1 MKLFKKRQA
10 YELVTNNLKEKGIMP
25 FSAREYTI
33 DNVTGIINKFE
44 YKRKDYFS
52 IYEEE
57 VIKEYVS
64 VKRKLIQENEE
75 SRQKVTFE

>member
-1 MKLFKKRQA
+1 MKQFKKRQA

-33 DNVTGIINKFE
+33 ENITGIINKYE
-44 YKRKDYFS
+44 YKRKEYFS

-57 VIKEYVS
+57 VIREYVS
-64 VKRKLIQENEE
+64 VKRKLITENEE
-75 SRQKVTFE
+75 SRKKITFE

>member
-33 DNVTGIINKFE
+33 ENITGIINKYE
-44 YKRKDYFS
+44 YKRKEYFS

-57 VIKEYVS
+57 VIREYIS
-64 VKRKLIQENEE
+64 VKRKLITENEE
-75 SRQKVTFE
+75 SRKKITFE

>member
-10 YELVTNNLKEKGIMP
+10 YQIVADNLKEKGIMP

-33 DNVTGIINKFE
+33 ENVTGIVNKYE
-44 YKRKDYFS
+44 HKRKDYLS

-57 VIKEYVS
+57 VIREWVS
-64 VKRKLIQENEE
+64 VKRKLITENEQ
-75 SRQKVTFE
+75 SRKKITFE

>member
-10 YELVTNNLKEKGIMP
+10 YQIVADNLKEKGIMP

-33 DNVTGIINKFE
+33 ENVTGIVNKYE

-57 VIKEYVS
+57 VIREWVS
-64 VKRKLIQENEE
+64 VKRKLITENEE
-75 SRQKVTFE
+75 SRKKITFE

>member
-1 MKLFKKRQA
+1 MKQFKKRQA
-10 YELVTNNLKEKGIMP
+10 YEIVANNLKEKSIIP

-44 YKRKDYFS
+44 YKKKDYFS
-52 IYEEE
+52 MYEEE
-57 VIKEYVS
+57 VIREYVS

-75 SRQKVTFE
+75 SRQKVTFK

>member
-1 MKLFKKRQA
+1 MKQFKKRQA
-10 YELVTNNLKEKGIMP
+10 YELVTKNLKEKGIMP

-33 DNVTGIINKFE
+33 ENITGIINKYE
-44 YKRKDYFS
+44 YKRKEYFS

-57 VIKEYVS
+57 VIKEYVI

-75 SRQKVTFE
+75 SRKKITFE

>member
-10 YELVTNNLKEKGIMP
+10 YQIVTDNLKEKGIMP

-44 YKRKDYFS
+44 HKRKDYFS

-64 VKRKLIQENEE
+64 VKRKLIEENEK
-75 SRQKVTFE
+75 SRKKVAFE

>member
-33 DNVTGIINKFE
+33 ENITGIINKYE
-44 YKRKDYFS
+44 YKRKEYFS

-57 VIKEYVS
+57 VIREYVS
-64 VKRKLIQENEE
+64 VKRKLITENEE
-75 SRQKVTFE
+75 SRKKITFE

>member
-10 YELVTNNLKEKGIMP
+10 YQIVADNLKEKGIMP

-33 DNVTGIINKFE
+33 ENVTGIVNKYE
-44 YKRKDYFS
+44 HKRKDYFS

-57 VIKEYVS
+57 VIREWVS
-64 VKRKLIQENEE
+64 VKRKLITENEE
-75 SRQKVTFE
+75 SRKKITFE

>member
-10 YELVTNNLKEKGIMP
+10 YEMVANNLKEKGIVP

-44 YKRKDYFS
+44 HKRKDYFS

-75 SRQKVTFE
+75 SRKKVTFE

>member
-1 MKLFKKRQA
+1 MKQFKKRQA
-10 YELVTNNLKEKGIMP
+10 YQIVTDNLKEKGIMP

-33 DNVTGIINKFE
+33 ENVTGIVNKFE
-44 YKRKDYFS
+44 HKRKDYFS

-57 VIKEYVS
+57 VIREYVS
-64 VKRKLIQENEE
+64 VKRKLIQENEQ

>member
-10 YELVTNNLKEKGIMP
+10 YQIVADNLKEKGIMP

-33 DNVTGIINKFE
+33 ENVTGIVNKYE
-44 YKRKDYFS
+44 HKRKDYFS

-57 VIKEYVS
+57 VIREWVS
-64 VKRKLIQENEE
+64 VKRKLITENEQ
-75 SRQKVTFE
+75 SRKKITFE